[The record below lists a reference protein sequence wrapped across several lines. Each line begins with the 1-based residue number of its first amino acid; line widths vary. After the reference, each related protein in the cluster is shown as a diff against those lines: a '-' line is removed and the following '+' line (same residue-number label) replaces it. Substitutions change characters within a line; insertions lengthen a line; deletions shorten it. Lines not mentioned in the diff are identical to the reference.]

1 MTELESESK
10 ETITEMPTAETN
22 VRQTEQE
29 LVESWRAAELERA
42 GYPPAAA
49 FELAARTDVDLHL
62 AVDLLH
68 KGCSAD
74 LALNILR

>member
-1 MTELESESK
+1 
-10 ETITEMPTAETN
+10 MPTAQTN

-49 FELAARTDVDLHL
+49 IELAGRNDVDLHL
-62 AVDLLH
+62 AVKMLQD
-68 KGCSAD
+68 GCSAD

>member
-1 MTELESESK
+1 
-10 ETITEMPTAETN
+10 MPIAETD

-29 LVESWRAAELERA
+29 LVESWRASELERA

-49 FELAARTDVDLHL
+49 FELAARTDVDLHY
-62 AVDLLH
+62 AVELLQ
-68 KGCSAD
+68 KGCSPE